1 MTKSLI
7 RKAINGIESV
17 ERNALNAEIDGQTDN
32 AADRS
37 GPGRGGLER
46 RRRPAT
52 RQTRPSVHAESV
64 AQGHG
69 RERSPTVTQRRRGTA
84 GWPGSRSRSSHV
96 ASSGQNYGP
105 KGRLGALGQQTGSNR
120 PP

>member
-69 RERSPTVTQRRRGTA
+69 RERS
-84 GWPGSRSRSSHV
+84 V
-96 ASSGQNYGP
+96 ASQVRWKSETGVGS
-105 KGRLGALGQQTGSNR
+105 QQS
-120 PP
+120 